1 MDLTR
6 TPNEVLDAVLAAARQ
21 SHCQPSGLS
30 REARE
35 ILKGF
40 LALSAEVRETL
51 ILDVFREKQARKAR
65 ARLFHESLSPVWR

>member
-1 MDLTR
+1 MS
-6 TPNEVLDAVLAAARQ
+6 VLDAVLAAARQ
-21 SHCQPSGLS
+21 SHSRPSGLS

-51 ILDVFREKQARKAR
+51 LMDVFREKQARKAR
-65 ARLFHESLSPVWR
+65 VQLFRAGNVPVWKEI